1 MPKAN
6 SALKEIAATFPDLK
20 FSDTKIPKGSNAEVF
35 VLVSNDGERDVLKA
49 IDTTKRKGKDLEG
62 TEEAALAA
70 VKSEYVIPLLQ
81 LKEHGRYKF
90 SLFSVH

>member
-1 MPKAN
+1 MSLISKSAKILAN
-6 SALKEIAATFPDLK
+6 H
-20 FSDTKIPKGSNAEVF
+20 
-35 VLVSNDGERDVLKA
+35 
-49 IDTTKRKGKDLEG
+49 RKGKDLEG

-90 SLFSVH
+90 FLFSVH